1 MAIGLTEEHE
11 ALAAS
16 VRGFAERNIAPETVR
31 AAMDANADAAAADD
45 DSTRHGPLGR
55 PPFWTGL
62 ADQGLLGLHIAEEHG
77 GQGFGLLELA
87 VAIEQLGRAAAPGPY
102 LPTVLAGAALSASS
116 NAKARAELLPGLAD
130 GSRTGAVALTAGG
143 RTAAAGPDGG
153 LRGRRAG
160 GNLVISGTVE
170 PVLGAGLADVVIMPV
185 GTEQGEEWVA
195 VDAADLTITSLPSLD
210 RLRPV
215 GRVEAADVTVAAD
228 RVLDGLEGPQVLD
241 LAALLLG
248 AEAVGV
254 AGWCVTTAAAYAKV
268 REQFGRPIG
277 QFQGVKHKC
286 ARMLIALEQARAAVW
301 DAARAIDEPVAGPRG
316 GDATSADEAAFA
328 AGVAAVIAPDAAVQC
343 ARDAIQVL
351 GGIGFTWEHD
361 AHLYLRRASTLRQLL
376 GPAADWAASVT
387 RLVRDGVSRAVE
399 VELNEETEPL
409 RHRIRAEVAALAE
422 IEDQPERW
430 TMMGDG
436 GWVAPHLPVPWGK
449 DASPLEQVLIQQE
462 LRSTK
467 VGGPGLGIGAWVIP
481 SLVSFGTQEQKER
494 FLRPTLRG
502 QMIWCQLFS
511 EPGAGSDLASLSMRA
526 ERVEGGWR
534 LTGQKI
540 WTSVAAWAAWGI
552 CLARTDPAAPK
563 HDGIT
568 YFLINMKSEGV
579 DVRPLKEL
587 TGEAIFNEVF
597 LDGVF
602 VPDDCVVGDVNGG
615 WKVARNTLSNERV
628 SLSSGSGGLGLGMKD
643 VTNHVAA
650 RTEPDPITAVEL
662 GKLICQGQSIEL
674 LGLRTTLKRL
684 SGLNPGAE
692 ASVRKLLGVQF
703 NQNVADHIWAAQGPL
718 AAVEEKGAASGTYA
732 RHMLFSRAMTIY
744 GGTTEVQLNI
754 IGERMLG
761 LPRDPEPGK

>member
-16 VRGFAERNIAPETVR
+16 VRAFAERNIAPDTVR
-31 AAMDANADAAAADD
+31 AALDADAARAGAI
-45 DSTRHGPLGR
+45 GR
-55 PPFWTGL
+55 PPFWAGL
-62 ADQGLLGLHIAEEHG
+62 AEQGLLGLHIAEEHG

-87 VAIEQLGRAAAPGPY
+87 VVLEQLGRAVAPGPY

-116 NAKARAELLPGLAD
+116 NAKARGELLPGLAD
-130 GSRTGAVALTAGG
+130 GSRTGAVSLVAGG
-143 RTAAAGPDGG
+143 TGG
-153 LRGRRAG
+153 LTGRRDG
-160 GNLVISGTVE
+160 GNLMITGSVE
-170 PVLGAGLADVVIMPV
+170 PVLGAGLADLVILPV
-185 GTEQGEEWVA
+185 QTEQGEEWVA
-195 VDAADLTITSLPSLD
+195 LDADELAITSLPSLD

-215 GRVEAADVTVAAD
+215 ARVEAAGVMVVAD
-228 RVLDGLEGPQVLD
+228 RVLDGLDGPQVLD

-254 AGWCVTTAAAYAKV
+254 AAWCVTTAAEYAKV

-286 ARMLIALEQARAAVW
+286 ARMLIVLEQARAAVW
-301 DAARAIDEPVAGPRG
+301 DAARALDDAAARPAQDPAGAP
-316 GDATSADEAAFA
+316 ALAAR
-328 AGVAAVIAPDAAVQC
+328 VAAVIAPDAALRC

-361 AHLYLRRASTLRQLL
+361 AHLYLRRASTLRRLL
-376 GPAADWAASVT
+376 GPAAGWAGSVT
-387 RLVRDGVSRAVE
+387 RLVRDGVRRPAR
-399 VELNEETEPL
+399 VELDEDTEPL
-409 RHRIRAEVAALAE
+409 RQRIRTEVAALAA
-422 IEDQPERW
+422 IDDQRERW
-430 TMMGDG
+430 TAMGDG
-436 GWVAPHLPVPWGK
+436 GWVAPHLPAPWGK

-462 LRSTK
+462 LRAAG
-467 VGGPGLGIGAWVIP
+467 VQGPGLGIGAWVIP
-481 SLVSFGTQEQKER
+481 SLVAFGTDEQKER

-502 QMIWCQLFS
+502 RLIWCQLFS
-511 EPGAGSDLASLSMRA
+511 EPGAGSDLASLSMKA

-540 WTSVAAWAAWGI
+540 WTSVAAWAEWGI

-568 YFLINMKSEGV
+568 YFLVNMKSDGV
-579 DVRPLKEL
+579 DVRPLREL
-587 TGEAIFNEVF
+587 TGESIFNEVF

-602 VPDDCVVGDVNGG
+602 VPDDCVVGQVNDG

-628 SLSSGSGGLGLGMKD
+628 SLSSGSGGLGLGLND
-643 VTNHVAA
+643 LVRHVAA
-650 RTEPDPITAVEL
+650 RGDLDPVEAVEL
-662 GKLICQGQSIEL
+662 GELVCQGQSIEL
-674 LGLRTTLKRL
+674 LSLRTTLKQL

-703 NQNVADHIWAAQGPL
+703 NQSVADHIWAAQGPI
-718 AAVEEKGAASGTYA
+718 AAVEEKDADTGTYA
-732 RHMLFSRAMTIY
+732 KHMLFSRAMTIY

-754 IGERMLG
+754 IAERMLG